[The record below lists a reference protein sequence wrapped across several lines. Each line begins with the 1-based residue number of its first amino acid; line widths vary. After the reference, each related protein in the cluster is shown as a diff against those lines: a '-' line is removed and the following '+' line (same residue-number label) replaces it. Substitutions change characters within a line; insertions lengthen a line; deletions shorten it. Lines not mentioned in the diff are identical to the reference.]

1 MPHLEDYMY
10 YIVQFLP
17 FVIIIAIFYF
27 FMIRPQRKRD
37 KEEREMRN
45 SVQPGDEICTIG
57 GFIGR
62 VVSVKD
68 DTLVIETSADRTRLR
83 MYRWA
88 IRNKEN
94 APAADAKDA
103 KKDAKETKEIPE
115 SK

>member
-83 MYRWA
+83 LYRWA

-94 APAADAKDA
+94 APATDA

>member
-83 MYRWA
+83 LYRWA

-94 APAADAKDA
+94 APAADAK
-103 KKDAKETKEIPE
+103 KDAKETKEIPE